1 VELDEDEVVAAAVLA
16 VARDKV
22 PDEWAGQRLD
32 RVAIASARRV
42 DIASRTFPDNLAP
55 RSNARNATRE

>member
-1 VELDEDEVVAAAVLA
+1 MELDEDEVVAAAVLA

-22 PDEWAGQRLD
+22 PDEWEGQQLD

-42 DIASRTFPDNLAP
+42 DIASRTFPDNPAP
-55 RSNARNATRE
+55 RNNARNATRE